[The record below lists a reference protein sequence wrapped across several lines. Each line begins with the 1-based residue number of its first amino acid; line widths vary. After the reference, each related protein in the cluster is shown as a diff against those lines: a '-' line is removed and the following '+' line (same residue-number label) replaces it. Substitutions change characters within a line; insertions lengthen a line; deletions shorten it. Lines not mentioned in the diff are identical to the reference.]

1 MFVLLKVNSHY
12 QETEGGLNEDRDG
25 QRSVMKCLGGEKK
38 CDTLCG
44 KICCALRR
52 SLLISLAHPS
62 LEENDGCSFF
72 EKCSAASSRR
82 VVADVPGGA
91 VAASSH
97 HVVVDVPCRAV
108 VVASF
113 HHVVADVPSG
123 HVVVPSSHHVVADV
137 PNGAVVAVCVVALSV
152 VPRVEVADNRGQTD
166 SLLGHSS
173 RVLKKPRMHQME
185 LEGVLGDRVKGHVK
199 RCICHPFC
207 STHAV

>member
-1 MFVLLKVNSHY
+1 M
-12 QETEGGLNEDRDG
+12 
-25 QRSVMKCLGGEKK
+25 
-38 CDTLCG
+38 
-44 KICCALRR
+44 

-91 VAASSH
+91 VAVVSSHHVVVVPGGAVAASSH
-97 HVVVDVPCRAV
+97 HVVVDVPGGAV

-137 PNGAVVAVCVVALSV
+137 PNGAVVAVCMVALSV

-173 RVLKKPRMHQME
+173 WVLKKPRMHQME